1 MGAPGGGPDARSRRR
16 GDQGQSA
23 WLRHCI
29 PLRRRRIRRHPARH
43 RRPGGATRGRADL
56 RQGGGVRRPDQGHG
70 ERRPGRPLPRRAGFF
85 RSAAH
90 CGGRSGAVPGEGPGG
105 QVCGGGGM
113 AVSRL
118 SVIALSEAFQGFWND
133 LARAWGRASAL
144 VGPAEAVTSSPE
156 MAAVIVAAGGAER
169 EAVQWLES
177 HPVPAGVPA
186 LVVGTDPGRRTAM
199 QLVTHGASDYFALP
213 DDLEIFWH
221 AVASAVNAAR
231 ARAVGGSNGHADAFA
246 AIVGESQAIKKDL
259 ARAARLLP
267 HRNAGALIV
276 GETGTGKELL
286 ARAIHEGGPRHGA
299 PFVAVNCSAL
309 PEHLIESEL
318 FGHERGSFTDAQAA
332 KPGLFEVA
340 DTGTLF
346 LDEIGDLPLSLQAKL
361 LRALED
367 TQIRRVGGTKS
378 RTVDVRILAATN
390 EQLACRV
397 REGTFRE
404 DLFFRLSTVVLRLP
418 PLRERGDDVIVLAT
432 ALLERLAREHDLP
445 VPTLTPDLCQRL
457 RAHPWPGNVREL
469 KNAIERAL
477 LLSPPGELSVDEL
490 LPAADPG
497 PQLDGPIP
505 FPAPLH
511 TITAAAVRATVRL
524 CGGNRSESA
533 RRLLISPRRLRR
545 LLSGGAEV
553 DSDQEEAVAP
563 A

>member
-1 MGAPGGGPDARSRRR
+1 
-16 GDQGQSA
+16 
-23 WLRHCI
+23 
-29 PLRRRRIRRHPARH
+29 
-43 RRPGGATRGRADL
+43 
-56 RQGGGVRRPDQGHG
+56 
-70 ERRPGRPLPRRAGFF
+70 
-85 RSAAH
+85 
-90 CGGRSGAVPGEGPGG
+90 
-105 QVCGGGGM
+105 
-113 AVSRL
+113 VSRL
-118 SVIALSEAFQGFWND
+118 SVVAVSEAFAGFWNALAAD
-133 LARAWGRASAL
+133 LDVAIDVIGRTQ
-144 VGPAEAVTSSPE
+144 AVPPQPE
-156 MAAVIVAAGGAER
+156 TVAVIVAAGGAER
-169 EAVQWLES
+169 DAIRWLEG
-177 HPVPAGVPA
+177 HRVPLGVPL

-199 QLVTHGASDYFALP
+199 QLVARGATDYFALP
-213 DDLEIFWH
+213 DDLEMFRN
-221 AVASAVNAAR
+221 AVAAALAGGR
-231 ARAVGGSNGHADAFA
+231 ARAAAAHGPTDAFA
-246 AIVGESQAIKKDL
+246 AIVGESPAIKKEL

-267 HRNAGALIV
+267 HRNASALIL

-286 ARAIHEGGPRHGA
+286 ARAIHAGGPRCAA

-390 EQLACRV
+390 EQLAHRV

-432 ALLERLAREHDLP
+432 ALLERLAREHGLP
-445 VPTLTPDLCQRL
+445 VPALTPDLCQQL
-457 RAHPWPGNVREL
+457 RAQPWPGNVREL

-490 LPAADPG
+490 LPTADPG

-545 LLSGGAEV
+545 LLSGGADL
-553 DSDQEEAVAP
+553 DSDQEEVVAP